1 MFDKIKRWFY
11 FPIASY
17 FAFFARIRLAKWNP
31 KKILITGS
39 SGKTTLLNLIE
50 SQLGDSA
57 YYSHHANSA
66 YGIPFNILGL
76 GRQDLT
82 FTEWPLLFL
91 KAPFSLFKKLPLQ
104 SVYVIEADCDRTGE
118 GEFIAKLV
126 KPNITLWVSSDRT
139 HSIGFD
145 RSVREGKF
153 AIVEEAIAHEY
164 GFFAEYTKNLVI
176 YNADNHRIE
185 KEVKRTKA
193 AKEPV
198 FEKRS
203 LDRYLVLKDKT
214 EFRIDGKVHS
224 FSDPLPKKTFY
235 ALAMTIKLMKF
246 LEKPLDPS
254 FSNFHSAP
262 GRSSRFAGIKNI
274 TIIDSCYNANLG
286 SMSTMLEFFES
297 YPGEK
302 KWAVV
307 GDMLEQG
314 EGERIE
320 HEKLAEILS
329 KMKLERIIFLGP
341 RVSK

>member
-1 MFDKIKRWFY
+1 MKEEI
-11 FPIASY
+11 I
-17 FAFFARIRLAKWNP
+17 
-31 KKILITGS
+31 
-39 SGKTTLLNLIE
+39 
-50 SQLGDSA
+50 
-57 YYSHHANSA
+57 
-66 YGIPFNILGL
+66 
-76 GRQDLT
+76 QDM
-82 FTEWPLLFL
+82 
-91 KAPFSLFKKLPLQ
+91 A
-104 SVYVIEADCDRTGE
+104 E

-341 RVSK
+341 RVSKYTMPKLNELRKNYLTIVAFENPRAVLEYLQNSISGGETIFFKGARFMEGIIEHLLADPKDIAKLSRREKIWEIRRKQWGL